1 MNNNFLTDHMKK
13 KGNNPLKQAGII
25 TIVILMF
32 GLPLLSQTSR
42 NFEISKNLEIF
53 TTLFREL
60 NKNYVDEISPG
71 DLMKSGIDA
80 MLESLDP
87 YTVFISE
94 ADVEDYQFI
103 TTGQYGGI
111 GALIHKQG
119 EYVVV
124 AEPYENNPAHTSGLK
139 AGDKI
144 LEVDGKSIK
153 GMSSGD
159 VSTILKGQP
168 GTTVTLLIERE
179 DEKSPVEFK
188 IERKNVKIENIPYYG
203 ILDHDV
209 GYIKLSGFTQ
219 NAGKEVKDAFINL
232 KNEHQLNG
240 LILDLRGNGGGLL
253 HEAVNIANIFMDK
266 GEPIVSTRGRLPV
279 KNQTYKTTE
288 PAIDTEI
295 PLIILVDQTSASAS
309 EIVAGAVQD
318 HDRGVV
324 IGQKTFGKG
333 LVQNVIPI
341 AYNSQMKV
349 TVAKYYIPSGRCI
362 QEIDYTQK
370 DSNGDSPKIADS
382 TIRAFQTKGGRV
394 VYDGHGID
402 PDILVKTDTMS
413 NISYT
418 LLIRYHFF
426 DFATQFARK
435 HQTIPPPDEFE
446 ISDLIFNDFKTFIDE
461 RGYDYTTNCEKSLQK
476 FRETAKKEN
485 YYEDLELEIDALATK
500 LQMNKTLDVEKN
512 RKEIEQILKMEIIS
526 RYYYQKGKIIA
537 SLADDQEIAKALELL
552 SQKDSYIAILDGS
565 FSTAPIQDRN

>member
-13 KGNNPLKQAGII
+13 KGNKPLKQAGII

-144 LEVDGKSIK
+144 LEVDEKSIK

-402 PDILVKTDTMS
+402 PDILVKTDTLS

-565 FSTAPIQDRN
+565 FSTAPMKDRN

>member
-1 MNNNFLTDHMKK
+1 MKK
-13 KGNNPLKQAGII
+13 KGNKPLKQAGII

-144 LEVDGKSIK
+144 LEVDEKSIK

-402 PDILVKTDTMS
+402 PDILVKTDTLS

-565 FSTAPIQDRN
+565 FSTAPMKDRN

>member
-1 MNNNFLTDHMKK
+1 MINGRNILLKPSGMMTAVFLMLALTVF
-13 KGNNPLKQAGII
+13 
-25 TIVILMF
+25 T
-32 GLPLLSQTSR
+32 QTSR

-53 TTLFREL
+53 TTLYREL
-60 NKNYVDEISPG
+60 NKNYVEEVSPG

-80 MLESLDP
+80 MLGSLDP

-119 EYVVV
+119 DYVVV
-124 AEPYENNPAHTSGLK
+124 AEPYENNPAHTGGLK

-144 LEVDGKSIK
+144 LQVDGKSIE

-168 GTTVTLLIERE
+168 GTTINLLIERE
-179 DEKSPVEFK
+179 EGKDPIEFN

-203 ILDHDV
+203 VLENNV

-219 NAGKEVKDAFINL
+219 NAGKEVKDAFLNL
-232 KNEHQLNG
+232 KSENELTG
-240 LILDLRGNGGGLL
+240 LILDLRNNGGGLL
-253 HEAVNIANIFMDK
+253 HEAVAVANIFIDK

-279 KNQTYKTTE
+279 KNQTYKTTD

-309 EIVAGAVQD
+309 EIVAGAIQD

-324 IGQKTFGKG
+324 VGQKTFGKG

-362 QEIDYTQK
+362 QEIDYTRK
-370 DSNGDSPKIADS
+370 DSNGDSPRIADS
-382 TIRAFQTKGGRV
+382 IIKAFKTKGGRI

-402 PDILVKTDTMS
+402 PDLLVKADTLS
-413 NISYT
+413 NISYA
-418 LLIRYHFF
+418 LLVNYHFF
-426 DFATQFARK
+426 DFATQYARNNP
-435 HQTIPPPDEFE
+435 TIPPAGEFE
-446 ISDLIFNDFKTFIDE
+446 ISDQLFNEFNDYIDKK
-461 RGYDYTTNCEKSLQK
+461 GYDYTTIAEKSLQK
-476 FRETAKKEN
+476 FKESAIKEN
-485 YYEDLELEIDALATK
+485 YFEELEPEINALAEK
-500 LQMNKTLDVEKN
+500 LQVNKTFDVEKN
-512 RKEIEQILKMEIIS
+512 RNEIEQILKQEIIS
-526 RYYYQKGKIIA
+526 RYYFQTGKIIA
-537 SLADDQEIAKALELL
+537 SLDDDKEIAQALELL
-552 SQKDSYIAILDGS
+552 NQKASYLAILHGS
-565 FSTAPIQDRN
+565 VDLENDINRN

>member
-1 MNNNFLTDHMKK
+1 MIKKRYRFLKLT
-13 KGNNPLKQAGII
+13 GFI
-25 TIVILMF
+25 TIVILML
-32 GLPLLSQTSR
+32 GLPVYSQTSR

-60 NKNYVDEISPG
+60 NKNYVEEISPG

-119 EYVVV
+119 EFVVI
-124 AEPYENNPAHTSGLK
+124 AEPYENNPAHTGGLI

-179 DEKSPVEFK
+179 EGKSPLEFK

-203 ILDHDV
+203 VLDNDI

-219 NAGKEVKDAFINL
+219 NAGKEVKDAFLRL
-232 KNEHQLNG
+232 KNENQLNG

-253 HEAVNIANIFMDK
+253 HEAVNIANIFIDK

-279 KNQTYKTTE
+279 KNHTYKTTE

-295 PLIILVDQTSASAS
+295 PLIVLVDQTSASAS

-333 LVQNVIPI
+333 LVQNVIPV

-382 TIRAFQTKGGRV
+382 STRAFKTKGGRV

-402 PDILVKTDTMS
+402 PDILVKTDTLS

-418 LLIRYHFF
+418 LLTRYHFF
-426 DFATQFARK
+426 NFATQFARS
-435 HQTIPPPDEFE
+435 HPTIPPAEEFF
-446 ISDLIFNDFKTFIDE
+446 ISDLVFNDFKEFIDE

-485 YYEDLELEIDALATK
+485 YYEDLEYEIDALAAK
-500 LQMNKTLDVEKN
+500 LQINKAFDVEKN
-512 RKEIEQILKMEIIS
+512 RNEIEKILKMEIIS

-552 SQKDSYIAILDGS
+552 NQKDSYLAILTGS
-565 FSTAPIQDRN
+565 LSTETIKERN

>member
-1 MNNNFLTDHMKK
+1 MQVKLT
-13 KGNNPLKQAGII
+13 GII
-25 TIVILMF
+25 TAVLLMLA
-32 GLPLLSQTSR
+32 LPAFSQTSR

-53 TTLFREL
+53 TTLYREL
-60 NKNYVDEISPG
+60 NKNYVEDVSPG

-111 GALIHKQG
+111 GALIHRQG

-124 AEPYENNPAHTSGLK
+124 AEPYENNPAHTGGLK

-168 GTTVTLLIERE
+168 GTTVNLLIDR
-179 DEKSPVEFK
+179 DEGKDPIEFN
-188 IERKNVKIENIPYYG
+188 IERKNVKIENIPYYSV
-203 ILDHDV
+203 LDNNV

-219 NAGKEVKDAFINL
+219 NAGKEVKDAFLNM
-232 KNEHQLNG
+232 KNDNQLTG

-253 HEAVNIANIFMDK
+253 HEAVSIANIFIDK

-279 KNQTYKTTE
+279 KNQTYKTSD

-295 PLIILVDQTSASAS
+295 PLVILVDRTSASAS

-349 TVAKYYIPSGRCI
+349 TVAKYFIPSGRCI
-362 QEIDYTQK
+362 QEIDYTQR

-382 TIRAFQTKGGRV
+382 TIKAFKTKGGRI

-402 PDILVKTDTMS
+402 PDVLVKADTLS

-418 LLIRYHFF
+418 LLVNYHFF
-426 DFATQFARK
+426 DFATLFARNNPS
-435 HQTIPPPDEFE
+435 ILPAGEFD
-446 ISDLIFNDFKTFIDE
+446 ISDQIFREFKEFIDK
-461 RGYDYTTNCEKSLQK
+461 RGYDYTTNCEKTLQRFK
-476 FRETAKKEN
+476 EAAKKEN
-485 YYEDLELEIDALATK
+485 YFEELEPQINALTEK
-500 LQMNKTLDVEKN
+500 LQVNKAFDVEKN
-512 RKEIEQILKMEIIS
+512 RHEIEQILKQEIIS
-526 RYYYQKGKIIA
+526 RYYFQTGKIIA
-537 SLADDQEIAKALELL
+537 SLADDKEIAQALELFN
-552 SQKDSYIAILDGS
+552 QKDSYLAILNGS
-565 FSTAPIQDRN
+565 LALEPVKTRN

>member
-1 MNNNFLTDHMKK
+1 MHMIERRNLTVK
-13 KGNNPLKQAGII
+13 PSGII
-25 TIVILMF
+25 TAVLLMLA
-32 GLPLLSQTSR
+32 LPVFSQTSR

-53 TTLFREL
+53 TTLYREL
-60 NKNYVDEISPG
+60 NKNYVEDVSPG

-111 GALIHKQG
+111 GALIHRQG

-124 AEPYENNPAHTSGLK
+124 AEPYENNPAHAGGLK

-144 LEVDGKSIK
+144 LEVDEKSIK

-168 GTTVTLLIERE
+168 GTTVNLLIERE
-179 DEKSPVEFK
+179 EGEDPIEFN

-203 ILDHDV
+203 VLDNNV
-209 GYIKLSGFTQ
+209 GYVKLSGFTQ
-219 NAGKEVKDAFINL
+219 NAGKEVKDAFLNL
-232 KNEHQLNG
+232 KNENQLTG

-253 HEAVNIANIFMDK
+253 HEAVSIANIFIDK

-279 KNQTYKTTE
+279 KNQTYKTSD

-309 EIVAGAVQD
+309 EIVAGAIQD

-362 QEIDYTQK
+362 QEIDYTKK

-382 TIRAFQTKGGRV
+382 TIKAFKTKGGRI

-402 PDILVKTDTMS
+402 PDILVKADTLS

-418 LLIRYHFF
+418 LLVNYHFF
-426 DFATQFARK
+426 DFATQFARNNPS
-435 HQTIPPPDEFE
+435 IPPAGEFD
-446 ISDLIFNDFKTFIDE
+446 ISDEIFKDFKDFIDK
-461 RGYDYTTNCEKSLQK
+461 RGYDYTTNCEKSLQRFK
-476 FRETAKKEN
+476 EAAKKEN
-485 YYEDLELEIDALATK
+485 YFEELESEINALAQK
-500 LQMNKTLDVEKN
+500 LQVNKTFDVDKN
-512 RKEIEQILKMEIIS
+512 RKEIEQILKQEIIS
-526 RYYYQKGKIIA
+526 RYYFQTGKIIA
-537 SLADDQEIAKALELL
+537 SLADDKEIAQALELL
-552 SQKDSYIAILDGS
+552 NQKDSYLAILNGS
-565 FSTAPIQDRN
+565 VDLESDKNRN